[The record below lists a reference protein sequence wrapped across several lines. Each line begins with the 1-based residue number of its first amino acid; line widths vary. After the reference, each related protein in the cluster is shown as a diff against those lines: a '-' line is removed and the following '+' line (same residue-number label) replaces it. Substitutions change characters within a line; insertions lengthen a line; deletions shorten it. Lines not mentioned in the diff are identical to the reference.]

1 MYLLIRDG
9 ANMKPLEIA
18 VKAGF
23 TDIVELLLQHGIS
36 ANVANAAGV
45 RLWWNLFKN
54 SLHNYLA
61 ELKLVTSCWHFKNM

>member
-45 RLWWNLFKN
+45 RL
-54 SLHNYLA
+54 
-61 ELKLVTSCWHFKNM
+61 